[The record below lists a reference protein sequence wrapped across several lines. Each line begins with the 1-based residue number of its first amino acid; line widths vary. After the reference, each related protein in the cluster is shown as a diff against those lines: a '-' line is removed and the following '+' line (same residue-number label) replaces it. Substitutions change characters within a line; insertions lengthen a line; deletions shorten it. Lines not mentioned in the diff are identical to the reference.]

1 MERAGNGSPRVRFG
15 VFELDASTGE
25 LRRKGVKV
33 RLQEQPFKVLSLLVS
48 RAGELVTREELRRA
62 LWPDAVFV
70 DFDQGLNKAVAK
82 IRRALGDLA
91 RHSHYV
97 ETLERHGYRF
107 IAPVEHIDLGGP
119 PSRPA
124 TPPIAHRLVWGECSM
139 PLHEGSHLIGR
150 EPKAAICIES
160 SAVSRRHAEVV
171 VARSRVTIVDHSSTN
186 GTFVNGQ
193 RIEQATPLADGDEIR
208 IGPARLM
215 FRSDSSSATT
225 IPDPP
230 RPKPAPPSR
239 S

>member
-1 MERAGNGSPRVRFG
+1 
-15 VFELDASTGE
+15 
-25 LRRKGVKV
+25 VKV

-62 LWPDAVFV
+62 LWSDAVFV

-91 RHSHYV
+91 NHSHYV

-107 IAPVEHIDLGGP
+107 IAPVEDIVPGGHA
-119 PSRPA
+119 SRPGTQLA
-124 TPPIAHRLVWGECSM
+124 AHRLVWGECSIA
-139 PLHEGSHLIGR
+139 LHEGSHVIGR
-150 EPKAAICIES
+150 EPKAPICIES
-160 SAVSRRHAEVV
+160 SVVSRRHASVV
-171 VARSRVTIVDHSSTN
+171 VARSHVTIVDHGSTN

-193 RIEQATPLADGDEIR
+193 RIEEATALVDGDEIR

-215 FRSDSSSATT
+215 FRSDSSCAST

-230 RPKPAPPSR
+230 GAKPGVPPR